1 MIYRKITFL
10 FLSSLIISCGKTPT
24 TSVNEITEVNTPIIN
39 NKIKGDRET
48 NSKPDTGFI
57 EESETEE
64 LIAIIDKVDIDTLVQ
79 HKSGDDISELETG
92 SLFTINQG
100 QGLCKVSRQNQ
111 EIPFFKCKQIDVD
124 AIKKIR
130 RPCFYKNKIYLH
142 GSIIPIHP
150 GIYRITPSGSV
161 ITLQPG
167 QFYMC
172 EDGELVKQ
180 TLPRDRIY

>member
-10 FLSSLIISCGKTPT
+10 FFSLLIISCGKTPS
-24 TSVNEITEVNTPIIN
+24 TSLNEISEVNEPLIN
-39 NKIKGDRET
+39 NKIEVEQET
-48 NSKPDTGFI
+48 NNKPDTGFT
-57 EESETEE
+57 EESEPEE
-64 LIAIIDKVDIDTLVQ
+64 LNAIIDKIDGDTLVQ
-79 HKSGDDISELETG
+79 HESGDDISDLETG

-111 EIPFFKCKQIDVD
+111 GMPFFKCKQIDVD

-142 GSIIPIHP
+142 GAIIPIHP

-167 QFYMC
+167 QFYIC

-180 TLPRDRIY
+180 TLPKDRIY